1 MANGD
6 LHDFLAELE
15 RLGDLHRVAAEVDPV
30 LEVAAI
36 TDRVSKLPGGGKG
49 LLFERVKGSRF
60 PLVTNVFGS
69 AGRVAAALGA
79 ATLDDLTAR
88 MESLLAAVPP
98 AKTASPLEAM
108 ASLAEMRRFAPMI
121 VEKAPCQE
129 VVEAP
134 DLLRYPFPHSWPGD
148 GGRFITLPLVVTR
161 DPETNTPNCGMYRVR
176 VVDGASAGIRWYAGK
191 GGELHCRRHRERG
204 ERMPVAVAIG
214 GDPAAILAAI
224 LPLPEGFDEMLF
236 AGFLRGRPLEL
247 ARCRTSDLLV
257 PAGAELVL
265 EGYVEPG
272 ETVMDGAF
280 GNHTGFYAPAAPVPL
295 MRLTCITRR
304 TDCLCPA
311 TVVGRPPMED
321 CYLAKAAERLLL
333 PVLRM
338 RWPEIVDISYPL
350 EWIFNGGAVLSLREC
365 SSSRVRR
372 IVTELWSS
380 GLAGAGRLLVAVD
393 EGTRVDDPAE
403 VAWRAMNAVD
413 WRTDLI
419 IAERDAAAA
428 WPGLGSRL
436 AIDAT
441 RSAARRY
448 GAEELVPDRET
459 ARRVDS
465 RWREYGF

>member
-1 MANGD
+1 M
-6 LHDFLAELE
+6 
-15 RLGDLHRVAAEVDPV
+15 
-30 LEVAAI
+30 
-36 TDRVSKLPGGGKG
+36 
-49 LLFERVKGSRF
+49 
-60 PLVTNVFGS
+60 
-69 AGRVAAALGA
+69 AAALGV
-79 ATLDDLTAR
+79 ATLDDLTER

-98 AKTASPLEAM
+98 EGTAFPLEAL
-108 ASLAEMRRFAPMI
+108 ASMEEMRRFAPLV

-134 DLLRYPFPHSWPGD
+134 DLLRYPFPHAWPAD

-161 DPETNTPNCGMYRVR
+161 DPETDHPNCGMYRVR
-176 VVDGASAGIRWYAGK
+176 VVNGASAGIRWYAGK
-191 GGELHCRRHRERG
+191 GGELHCRRHEECG
-204 ERMPVAVAIG
+204 KRMPVAVAVG
-214 GDPAAILAAI
+214 GDPAAILAAT
-224 LPLPEGFDEMLF
+224 LPLPDGFDEMLF

-247 ARCRTSDLLV
+247 VRCRTSDLLV

-304 TDCLCPA
+304 VDCVCPA

-338 RWPEIVDISYPL
+338 RWPEIVDINYPL
-350 EWIFNGGAVLSLREC
+350 EWIFNGGAILSVRE
-365 SSSRVRR
+365 SSPGRIRR
-372 IVTELWSS
+372 IVAELWSS
-380 GLAGAGRLLVAVD
+380 GLAGPGRLLVVVA
-393 EGTRVDDPAE
+393 EGTRVDDHAE
-403 VAWRAMNAVD
+403 VAWRVMNAVD

-419 IAERDAAAA
+419 VAERDCATT

-441 RSAARRY
+441 RTVIRRC
-448 GAEELVPDRET
+448 GADEMVPDREM
-459 ARRVDS
+459 ARLVEL
-465 RWREYGF
+465 RWKEYGF

>member
-6 LHDFLAELE
+6 LHDFLAGLE
-15 RLGDLHRVAAEVDPV
+15 RLGELHRVAAEVDPL

-36 TDRVSKLPGGGKG
+36 ADRVSKLPGGGKG
-49 LLFERVKGSRF
+49 LLFERVKGSPF
-60 PLVTNVFGS
+60 PLATNLFGS
-69 AGRVAAALGA
+69 SGRMAAALGVE
-79 ATLDDLTAR
+79 TLDGLTAR

-98 AKTASPLEAM
+98 EGTAAPLEAL
-108 ASLAEMRRFAPMI
+108 ASLEEMRRFAPLV

-129 VVEAP
+129 VVEVP
-134 DLLRYPFPHSWPGD
+134 DLLRYPFPHAWPGD

-161 DPETNTPNCGMYRVR
+161 DPETNLPNCGMYRVR

-191 GGELHCRRHRERG
+191 GGELHCRRHEERG
-204 ERMPVAVAIG
+204 KRMPVAVAVG
-214 GDPAAILAAI
+214 GDPAAILAAT
-224 LPLPEGFDEMLF
+224 LPLPDGFDEMLF
-236 AGFLRGRPLEL
+236 AGFLRSRPLEL
-247 ARCRTSDLLV
+247 VRCRTSDLLV

-265 EGYVEPG
+265 EGYVDPG
-272 ETVMDGAF
+272 ETVMGGAF
-280 GNHTGFYAPAAPVPL
+280 GNHTGFYAPAMPVPL

-304 TDCLCPA
+304 ADCVCPA

-338 RWPEIVDISYPL
+338 RWPEIIDINYPF
-350 EWIFNGGAVLSLREC
+350 EWIFNGGAILSVREC
-365 SSSRVRR
+365 SPDRVRR
-372 IVTELWSS
+372 IVAELWSS
-380 GLAGAGRLLVAVD
+380 GLSGPGRLLVVVA

-403 VAWRAMNAVD
+403 VAWRVMNAVD

-419 IAERDAAAA
+419 VAERDSATI

-441 RSAARRY
+441 RTVTRRF
-448 GAEELVPDRET
+448 GADEMVPDREM
-459 ARRVDS
+459 ARLVES
-465 RWREYGF
+465 RWKEYGF